1 MRTLSCCYLQ
11 RLREEFQTM
20 NGDDLEEN
28 ESEEETEGGNQLKKM
43 IKSKTT
49 HSIKKQKPSLNYLFF
64 TERDVSICE
73 TLVYNWFEQKSCMS
87 FTDKILCWANFS
99 SCLIEGEIPDATM
112 IHMIR
117 KKRQQARDYGD
128 FIPLDDT
135 ERVENSKSRLVRS
148 VTLSTECEDLHCI
161 CIKLYKFISTFL
173 QFSIRYKCASV
184 TVFFF
189 HTFLTYCSVCNNI
202 VCRFMI

>member
-1 MRTLSCCYLQ
+1 MCSRNLLTRLKSKSGKPLTYSHIFQALSCCHWQ

-43 IKSKTT
+43 IKSKIT
-49 HSIKKQKPSLNYLFF
+49 HSLKKPVWIIYFSLIEIYQSVKHWCTTNLN
-64 TERDVSICE
+64 RN
-73 TLVYNWFEQKSCMS
+73 LVCPLLMK
-87 FTDKILCWANFS
+87 FS
-99 SCLIEGEIPDATM
+99 LKLELTFLSCLIEGEIPDAMM

-148 VTLSTECEDLHCI
+148 VILWHWKQSFTLHLHPT
-161 CIKLYKFISTFL
+161 L
-173 QFSIRYKCASV
+173 
-184 TVFFF
+184 
-189 HTFLTYCSVCNNI
+189 
-202 VCRFMI
+202 

>member
-1 MRTLSCCYLQ
+1 
-11 RLREEFQTM
+11 M

-43 IKSKTT
+43 IKSKIT
-49 HSIKKQKPSLNYLFF
+49 HSLKNPSLNYLFF
-64 TERDVSICE
+64 IDRDLSICE
-73 TLVYNWFEQKSCMS
+73 TNLNRNLVCPLLMKFCVELT
-87 FTDKILCWANFS
+87 FL
-99 SCLIEGEIPDATM
+99 SCLIEGEIPDAMM

-148 VTLSTECEDLHCI
+148 VILWH
-161 CIKLYKFISTFL
+161 
-173 QFSIRYKCASV
+173 
-184 TVFFF
+184 
-189 HTFLTYCSVCNNI
+189 
-202 VCRFMI
+202 